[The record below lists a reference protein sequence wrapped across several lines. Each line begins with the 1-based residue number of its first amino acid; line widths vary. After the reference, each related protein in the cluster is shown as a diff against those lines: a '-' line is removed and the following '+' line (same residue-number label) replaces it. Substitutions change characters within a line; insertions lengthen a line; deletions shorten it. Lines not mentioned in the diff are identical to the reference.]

1 MSKVILDY
9 PEGREKLCVCVCV
22 CVCVRAMLGL
32 WITIGKTLIK
42 NSKIEFPDKVFNETE
57 RRPRMRKSS

>member
-9 PEGREKLCVCVCV
+9 PEGREKLYVCVCV
-22 CVCVRAMLGL
+22 CSRAMLGL

-42 NSKIEFPDKVFNETE
+42 NSKIKSLMKQKVDQE
-57 RRPRMRKSS
+57 